1 MNLFDFYNESFLVD
15 KENKFLKYIE
25 EESIN
30 QLFIQIFVEFFQVY
44 QQNDLSVLLTQY
56 MQD

>member
-44 QQNDLSVLLTQY
+44 QQNDLSVLLTRY

>member
-25 EESIN
+25 EEFIN

-44 QQNDLSVLLTQY
+44 QQNDLSVLLTRY